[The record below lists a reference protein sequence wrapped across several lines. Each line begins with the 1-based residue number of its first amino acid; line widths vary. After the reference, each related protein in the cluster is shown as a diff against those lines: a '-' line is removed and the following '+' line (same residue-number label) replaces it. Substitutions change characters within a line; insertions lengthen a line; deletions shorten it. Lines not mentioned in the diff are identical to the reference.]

1 MLKRSVKEGRS
12 LTRSFLVSV
21 TQYLFSWMIDFYFA
35 GVIVFYKLAVVE
47 GMSMRALISYRFIF
61 ATARIIP
68 LVFIFERIIQELN
81 LWSTNINIVKY
92 GGQHHTSTKHAAVG
106 DQVLGSLL
114 ALASCL
120 AILDIYLFF
129 FFLLILTPFQPPL
142 KRLLTMFLGYHVIKT
157 RTDTHKKK
165 VRNLEERHANLVMD
179 LDQMQWVAWKRLLSF
194 ESMGAFLLSAGT
206 KGKRYSLPN
215 PRVMIHQP
223 LGGAEGGQ
231 TDIDIQ

>member
-47 GMSMRALISYRFIF
+47 GMSMRALIAYRFIF
-61 ATARIIP
+61 ATACITP
-68 LVFIFERIIQELN
+68 LVFIFERQRMGGDLNELN
-81 LWSTNINIVKY
+81 INEL
-92 GGQHHTSTKHAAVG
+92 Q
-106 DQVLGSLL
+106 
-114 ALASCL
+114 ALEAKMDSSFL
-120 AILDIYLFF
+120 AIRERK
-129 FFLLILTPFQPPL
+129 PPL

-179 LDQMQWVAWKRLLSF
+179 LDQMQWVAWKRLLAF
-194 ESMGAFLLSAGT
+194 ENMGAFLLSVGT
-206 KGKRYSLPN
+206 KASWWS
-215 PRVMIHQP
+215 
-223 LGGAEGGQ
+223 
-231 TDIDIQ
+231 

>member
-21 TQYLFSWMIDFYFA
+21 TQYLFSWMIDFYFV
-35 GVIVFYKLAVVE
+35 GVIVFYKLVVVE
-47 GMSMRALISYRFIF
+47 GMSMRALIAYRFIF
-61 ATARIIP
+61 ATAC
-68 LVFIFERIIQELN
+68 FDTRIIQELN
-81 LWSTNINIVKY
+81 LWSTNINIVKH
-92 GGQHHTSTKHAAVG
+92 GGHHHTSTKYAAVG

-120 AILDIYLFF
+120 AIRERR
-129 FFLLILTPFQPPL
+129 PPL

-179 LDQMQWVAWKRLLSF
+179 LDQMQWVAWKRLLAF
-194 ESMGAFLLSAGT
+194 ENMGAFLLSAGT
-206 KGKRYSLPN
+206 KGKQYSLPN
-215 PRVMIHQP
+215 SRVMIHQP

-231 TDIDIQ
+231 IDIDIQLL

>member
-1 MLKRSVKEGRS
+1 
-12 LTRSFLVSV
+12 
-21 TQYLFSWMIDFYFA
+21 
-35 GVIVFYKLAVVE
+35 
-47 GMSMRALISYRFIF
+47 
-61 ATARIIP
+61 
-68 LVFIFERIIQELN
+68 
-81 LWSTNINIVKY
+81 
-92 GGQHHTSTKHAAVG
+92 
-106 DQVLGSLL
+106 
-114 ALASCL
+114 
-120 AILDIYLFF
+120 
-129 FFLLILTPFQPPL
+129 
-142 KRLLTMFLGYHVIKT
+142 MFLGYHVIKT

-231 TDIDIQ
+231 TDIDIQLLSLCKENGACQ